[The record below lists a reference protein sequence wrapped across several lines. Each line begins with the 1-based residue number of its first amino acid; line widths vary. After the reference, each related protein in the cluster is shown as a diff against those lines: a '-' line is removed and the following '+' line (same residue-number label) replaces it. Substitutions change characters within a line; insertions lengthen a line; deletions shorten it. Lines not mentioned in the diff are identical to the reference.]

1 MCPCDTT
8 SQKQQWN
15 ISSLGNASFVTNLLA
30 ASEGLDACLAVWSDQ
45 DPRHAVE
52 GQKCH
57 FWRHLDMKCIVL
69 PRQARDKHRENSKK
83 EWRFA

>member
-52 GQKCH
+52 G
-57 FWRHLDMKCIVL
+57 
-69 PRQARDKHRENSKK
+69 
-83 EWRFA
+83 